1 MNRNMLIVVL
11 AAGAVALLTIGLVAA
26 PNLQSNAP
34 PTDDSTRVE
43 APFTSVDKD
52 EDKTRVRAP
61 FVDIEVPKD
70 KTDPAN

>member
-26 PNLQSNAP
+26 PNLQTTTPQA
-34 PTDDSTRVE
+34 TDSTRVE
-43 APFTSVDKD
+43 APFTSVDSN

-70 KTDPAN
+70 KKEPAN

>member
-11 AAGAVALLTIGLVAA
+11 AAGAVAVLTIGLVAA
-26 PNLQSNAP
+26 PNLQTTPQAS
-34 PTDDSTRVE
+34 DSTRVE
-43 APFTSVDKD
+43 APFTSVDSN

-70 KTDPAN
+70 KKDPAN

>member
-26 PNLQSNAP
+26 PNLQTAP
-34 PTDDSTRVE
+34 QANDSTRVE
-43 APFTSVDKD
+43 APFTSVDTD

-70 KTDPAN
+70 KKEPAN

>member
-26 PNLQSNAP
+26 PNLQTAP
-34 PTDDSTRVE
+34 QVNDSTRVE
-43 APFTSVDKD
+43 APFTSVDSD
-52 EDKTRVRAP
+52 EERTRIRAP

-70 KTDPAN
+70 KKDPAN